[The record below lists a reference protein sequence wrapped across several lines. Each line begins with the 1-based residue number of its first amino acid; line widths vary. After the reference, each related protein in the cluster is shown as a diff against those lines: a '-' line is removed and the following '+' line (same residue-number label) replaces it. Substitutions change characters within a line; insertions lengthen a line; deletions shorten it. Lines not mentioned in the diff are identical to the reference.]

1 MFKSFHGIIR
11 LILCAVCFTYVCS
24 AKADESYMVGYVC
37 SLDTTSVTTID
48 TDVIGNYTI
57 KDYDVACPLA
67 EDNDDFL
74 GWACEKRDQPSKINY
89 YNSGDTVSISNHMTC
104 KAVINNINFVLYDYN
119 NDQCDDDYDITC
131 IGGGRAELNFIINS
145 AFGYTS
151 VSDVCIIRGKKNAI
165 TIIPLIGTYCINTLP
180 AAENPTQYPYTAK
193 KTGYTLEGWYKQGV
207 VSEANRVGGTSGN
220 IDLTIDM
227 ISLLQNTNNGV
238 LIPMVIL
245 KGNWEPIDFD
255 IVYHNMESGDI
266 NPNPS
271 TYNIENVDDNV
282 IKLQNPSRSGYEF
295 LGWCVGDS
303 ACPNPKKGDEAPT
316 VSGADINPNDLT
328 QEHNTKHFYA
338 MWHQFE
344 CPTNKWL
351 HVGTGENDKIC
362 MFTGEPEN
370 KPVIRIQKDTD
381 EFYIKLIKDI
391 NQVMH
396 PGSTKKFHVQLS
408 NGIYNAYDFIEE
420 DATPNCGLLPLYKN
434 SYEYD
439 FNNTIEQDGN
449 LYVQTHFD
457 VTTGRCECPS
467 TLTTTNNI
475 NCAIEHRG
483 IRVGMQNRYF
493 CNVSGCLEL

>member
-11 LILCAVCFTYVCS
+11 LILCAVCFTCVYS
-24 AKADESYMVGYVC
+24 AKAEESYMVGYAC
-37 SLDTTSVTTID
+37 SLDATSATTID
-48 TDVIGNYTI
+48 NDVTGNYTI

-74 GWACEKRDQPSKINY
+74 GWVCVKLDQPSKINY
-89 YNSGDTVSISNHMTC
+89 YNSGDTVSISSHMTC
-104 KAVINNINFVLYDYN
+104 LAVINHIDFVLYDYN

-131 IGGGRAELNFIINS
+131 IENGMRAELDFIINS

-151 VSDVCIIRGKKNAI
+151 VSDVCIFREIKNAI

-180 AAENPTQYPYTAK
+180 ATENQYPYTAK
-193 KTGYTLEGWYKQGV
+193 KTGYRLEGWYKQGV

-227 ISLLQNTNNGV
+227 ISIVVGAGNQRV
-238 LIPMVIL
+238 PVVIL
-245 KGNWEPIDFD
+245 KGNWEPIDFN
-255 IVYHNMESGDI
+255 IVYHGIESGDV
-266 NPNPS
+266 NPNPA

-303 ACPNPKKGDEAPT
+303 ACSNPKKGDEAPT
-316 VSGADINPNDLT
+316 VSGEDIDENDLT

-338 MWHQFE
+338 RWHQFE
-344 CPTNKWL
+344 CPTNKYL
-351 HVGTGENDKIC
+351 HVGIGENDKIC

-420 DATPNCGLLPLYKN
+420 DATPACGLLPFNKG
-434 SYEYD
+434 SYDGYD
-439 FNNTIEQDGN
+439 FNDTIEQDGD

-475 NCAIEHRG
+475 NCAVERIGVRIG
-483 IRVGMQNRYF
+483 FSNRLF
-493 CNVSGCLEL
+493 CKVTACLEV